1 MINLKQVL
9 VIGALVFTVFGCSK
23 SNSVKES
30 DFFKE
35 YKYQCIDGKKYLQ
48 YYGFGDRS
56 GITIVLDDDG
66 KPIKCQ

>member
-9 VIGALVFTVFGCSK
+9 VISTLAFTVFGCSK

-30 DFFKE
+30 DFFKV

-48 YYGFGDRS
+48 CYGFGDRS